1 MNFQLNYFS
10 QYQLAPNVEKA
21 SWCHD
26 VPNKQF
32 QENFIFKISKV
43 KKLIILKKIHQ
54 EDAGMVF
61 QKMEWLPNPL
71 FWAFF
76 FFFPSL
82 GIIGKGKNKIK
93 LEHVFFSLGKP

>member
-1 MNFQLNYFS
+1 MLKKLRGVMMCLISNFRKIL
-10 QYQLAPNVEKA
+10 
-21 SWCHD
+21 
-26 VPNKQF
+26 
-32 QENFIFKISKV
+32 FKKFSKV
-43 KKLIILKKIHQ
+43 KKIIILKKIHQ